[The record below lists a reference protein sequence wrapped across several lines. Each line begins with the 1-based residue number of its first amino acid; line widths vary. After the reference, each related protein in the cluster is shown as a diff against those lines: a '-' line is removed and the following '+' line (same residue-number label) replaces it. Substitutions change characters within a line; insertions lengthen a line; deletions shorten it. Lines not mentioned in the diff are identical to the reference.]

1 MKATPLLIA
10 WHNDNAPVYSVH
22 FDPHGK
28 GRFATA
34 GNDNNVRIWKVESMG
49 EERKVSYLST
59 LIKHTQAVNVV
70 RFSPKGEML
79 ASAGDDGNVLLWV
92 PSELQMT
99 TLGEDHSDDKETWR
113 VKHMCRSS
121 GAEIYDLAW
130 SPDGVFIITGSMDNV
145 ARIYNAQTGSILTSH
160 PPVFP
165 ANIQKGQMVRQIA
178 EHSHYVQGVAWDPL
192 NEFVATQS
200 SDRSVHIYGLKTKD
214 GQFSLTS
221 HGKFLK
227 MDLPAPVRRVPPG
240 SSPAPTETKMQ
251 QTSNTFAIASPAP
264 STPGT
269 PKTTAMPMD
278 PPPVSHSRRSSFGSS
293 PSIRRSASPAP
304 SLPLPAVKPM
314 EVSSPSLFGG
324 LGVKN
329 ANLYANESFT
339 SFFRRLTFTP
349 DGSLLFTP
357 AGQFKTTQAS
367 TGDST
372 KGNEEVINTVY
383 IYTRAGF
390 NKPPIAHLPGHKKPS
405 VAVRCSPIYY
415 TLRQGIRPTS
425 HITLDTSSGDDSFPA
440 LPESVV
446 SGNITSHPSMDPPPS
461 STSDSSKPLASPKT
475 ETDAS
480 SSSAF
485 ALPYRLVY
493 AVATQDAVLIYDTQ
507 QQTPL
512 CVVSNL
518 HFATFT
524 DLSWSSDGLTLIMS
538 SSDGFCSTLS
548 FAPGELGQPYPH
560 AIPSSSSNNTP
571 LPTPTHTA
579 SPSLAKPNPAPA
591 STGPTGRAGSP
602 ARSSSTSSIQTLPT
616 QPNTVINNPTP
627 TLGTVPLVTATNSTQ
642 PQVLPLTTPPLTPM
656 PGISHSTTNS
666 FSSTILGKRDI
677 GAASESEKEDA
688 KTSEFGDKEQKPAKK
703 RRIAPTLI
711 AQDSA
716 SLASSRGEQTE
727 KQPAEQPAEQTAPT
741 PQ

>member
-10 WHNDNAPVYSVH
+10 WHNGNAPVYSVH
-22 FDPHGK
+22 FDPHVK

-34 GNDNNVRIWKVESMG
+34 GNDNNVRTWKLECNG
-49 EERKVSYLST
+49 EERKVTYLST
-59 LIKHTQAVNVV
+59 LVKHTQAVNVV

-92 PSELQMT
+92 PSELSMAP
-99 TLGEDHSDDKETWR
+99 LGEDHSDDKETWR

-145 ARIYNAQTGSILTSH
+145 TRIYNAQT
-160 PPVFP
+160 
-165 ANIQKGQMVRQIA
+165 GQMVRQIA

-200 SDRSVHIYGLKTKD
+200 SDRSVHIYSLKTKD
-214 GQFSLTS
+214 GQFSLTT
-221 HGKFLK
+221 HGKFSK
-227 MDLPAPVRRVPPG
+227 MDLPARRIPA
-240 SSPAPTETKMQ
+240 SSPAPTDTKTQ
-251 QTSNTFAIASPAP
+251 SVVGGLSIASPAP

-269 PKTTAMPMD
+269 PKTMTLPMD

-324 LGVKN
+324 LGVRN

-357 AGQFKTTQAS
+357 AGQFKTTQGSTSDSMKAS
-367 TGDST
+367 
-372 KGNEEVINTVY
+372 EEIINTVY

-415 TLRQGIRPTS
+415 TLRQGSRPTN

-440 LPESVV
+440 LPDPVV
-446 SGNITSHPSMDPPPS
+446 SANITSHPSMEPPPPS
-461 STSDSSKPLASPKT
+461 SDQTKPSPKT
-475 ETDAS
+475 ENDSA

-493 AVATQDAVLIYDTQ
+493 AVATQDAVFIYDTQ

-512 CVVSNL
+512 CVVNNL

-548 FAPGELGQPYPH
+548 FASGELGQPYTPPVPSSNSTAH
-560 AIPSSSSNNTP
+560 HHTLSASSSSNNTP
-571 LPTPTHTA
+571 LPTPTHA
-579 SPSLAKPNPAPA
+579 PSPSLTKQSPAPA
-591 STGPTGRAGSP
+591 SSGPNGAGRASSP
-602 ARSSSTSSIQTLPT
+602 ARSSSASSIQTLHAS
-616 QPNTVINNPTP
+616 QSGNVINNPTP
-627 TLGTVPLVTATNSTQ
+627 TLGTVPPLTATNS
-642 PQVLPLTTPPLTPM
+642 LPLTTPPQTPL
-656 PGISHSTTNS
+656 PGISHSATSS
-666 FSSTILGKRDI
+666 FSSTVLGKRDI
-677 GAASESEKEDA
+677 GAASESEREEPRRDGKQA
-688 KTSEFGDKEQKPAKK
+688 SETEKPAKK
-703 RRIAPTLI
+703 RRIAPTLVSK
-711 AQDSA
+711 DSA
-716 SLASSRGEQTE
+716 SFASDVESKPVPPQASDKVEPQPTE
-727 KQPAEQPAEQTAPT
+727 DAEQVDQ
-741 PQ
+741 